1 MEIQRKF
8 FPKIMDDND
17 ETYFAHLEGIICSV
31 DEHSSMMV
39 TKQPDSYSFRI
50 ATSLP
55 KYNNMLIEQLINF
68 HNVFDMKLIFSKSMK
83 TSGTIAFKIQTT

>member
-8 FPKIMDDND
+8 FPKIMKDND
-17 ETYFAHLEGIICSV
+17 EIYFAHLEGIICSV
-31 DEHSSMMV
+31 DEYSNMMI
-39 TKQPDSYSFRI
+39 TKQPDFYSFRI

-68 HNVFDMKLIFSKSMK
+68 HNVLNMKLIFSKSMK
-83 TSGTIAFKIQTT
+83 TSGTIAFKIQIP